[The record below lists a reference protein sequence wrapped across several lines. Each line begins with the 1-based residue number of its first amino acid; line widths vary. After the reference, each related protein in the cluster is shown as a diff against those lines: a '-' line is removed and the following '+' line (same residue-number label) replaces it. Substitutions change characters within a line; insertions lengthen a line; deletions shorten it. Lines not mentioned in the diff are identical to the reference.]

1 SDTDSD
7 APFPMIRLPRP
18 KFISQARDLKN
29 VIEQLQDVSLLAI
42 DTESNSMFVY
52 QEQVCLIQLSARR
65 ETNGKAQ
72 VLDFISDPLAI
83 PDVSALGELFANPGI
98 EKVFHAADYD
108 ITCMK
113 RDFGFEFVNIF
124 DTYFAAQTLG
134 WTRVGLSSL
143 LEEHFSVAL
152 DKRFQQAEWHHR
164 PLSLE
169 ELQYAQ
175 MDTHFLP
182 ALRDIQLNEL
192 QRSGYLEEA
201 QEGFRELASLP
212 ATDRSFDP
220 EGFWRLKGAYFLTG
234 SSLAILRQLYLWREK
249 TAQKRDIPSTKVISD
264 STLVDIATICPLSTS
279 ALQRIPGITRQTLK
293 RDGKAILE
301 TVARG
306 KNEIPPR
313 RNPQSRTS
321 PEVIARYEAL
331 HTWRK
336 EKALSRGVES
346 NVILSKNAL
355 WVLALRHPKTDEE
368 LAVIQEIGPHRR
380 AKYGNELLNLLKGV

>member
-1 SDTDSD
+1 MT
-7 APFPMIRLPRP
+7 RLPRP
-18 KFISQARDLKN
+18 KFINQARALDN

-65 ETNGKAQ
+65 ETNGKAHI
-72 VLDFISDPLAI
+72 LDFIIDPLAMD
-83 PDVSALGELFANPGI
+83 DVSALGELFANPAI

-143 LEEHFSVAL
+143 LEEHFSVTL

-164 PLSLE
+164 PLSHE

-220 EGFWRLKGAYFLTG
+220 EGFWRLKGAYLLTG
-234 SSLAILRQLYLWREK
+234 SSLGILRQLYLWREK
-249 TAQKRDIPSTKVISD
+249 TAQKRDIPSTKVIAD
-264 STLVDIATICPLSTS
+264 STLVDIAAICPLSTS
-279 ALQRIPGITRQTLK
+279 ALQRIPGITKQIIK

-306 KNEIPPR
+306 KNETPPR

-355 WVLALRHPKTDEE
+355 WVLALRHPKTEEE
-368 LAVIQEIGPHRR
+368 LAGIQEIGPHRR

>member
-1 SDTDSD
+1 
-7 APFPMIRLPRP
+7 MIRLPRP
-18 KFISQARDLKN
+18 QFISQARALKN

-72 VLDFISDPLAI
+72 VLDFIIDPLAI
-83 PDVSALGELFANPGI
+83 PDVSALGELFANPAI

-220 EGFWRLKGAYFLTG
+220 EGFWRLKGAYLLTG

-279 ALQRIPGITRQTLK
+279 ALQRIPGITRQIVK

-355 WVLALRHPKTDEE
+355 WVLALRHPKTEEE

>member
-1 SDTDSD
+1 
-7 APFPMIRLPRP
+7 MIRLPRP
-18 KFISQARDLKN
+18 KLISQPRALKN
-29 VIEQLQDVSLLAI
+29 VIEQLQDISLLAV

-65 ETNGKAQ
+65 ETEI
-72 VLDFISDPLAI
+72 LDFIIDPLAI
-83 PDVSALGELFANPGI
+83 PDVSALGELFANPAI

-113 RDFGFEFVNIF
+113 RDFEFEFVNIF

-220 EGFWRLKGAYFLTG
+220 DGFWRLKGAYFLTG

-249 TAQKRDIPSTKVISD
+249 TAQKRDIPSSKVISD

-321 PEVIARYEAL
+321 PEVIARYDAL

-368 LAVIQEIGPHRR
+368 LAVIQEIGPYRR

>member
-1 SDTDSD
+1 P
-7 APFPMIRLPRP
+7 A
-18 KFISQARDLKN
+18 
-29 VIEQLQDVSLLAI
+29 
-42 DTESNSMFVY
+42 
-52 QEQVCLIQLSARR
+52 
-65 ETNGKAQ
+65 
-72 VLDFISDPLAI
+72 
-83 PDVSALGELFANPGI
+83 I

-143 LEEHFSVAL
+143 LEEHFSVTL

-164 PLSLE
+164 PLSHE

-220 EGFWRLKGAYFLTG
+220 EGFWRLKGAYLLTG
-234 SSLAILRQLYLWREK
+234 SSLGILRQLYLWREK
-249 TAQKRDIPSTKVISD
+249 TAQKRDIPSTKVIAD
-264 STLVDIATICPLSTS
+264 STLVDIAAICPLSTS
-279 ALQRIPGITRQTLK
+279 ALQRIPGITKQIIK

-306 KNEIPPR
+306 KNETPPR

-355 WVLALRHPKTDEE
+355 WVLALRHPKTEEE
-368 LAVIQEIGPHRR
+368 LAGIQEIGPHRR